1 MFQQMADGQV
11 ASAESAAE
19 RAVERLAAASAD
31 LRSVALLRAD
41 GEVLAATTP
50 NDWAVQAKE
59 LWDAAAASGAD
70 PQQVHVATEDGEV
83 FAVRSAA
90 GMAAIAV
97 AQRFALASL
106 MFCDLRAALR
116 DLDAGETTSEA
127 TARDRS

>member
-83 FAVRSAA
+83 FAVRSPA